1 MFAKHRIW
9 LKGPVEWADPNF
21 VFVSIITHCKMM
33 HEKQTAVSRYGP
45 PGFVDTEDQEKGTWP
60 FQAVDRLAANNTTR
74 KAYLLVMQRKC
85 HNRSRSG
92 NRCQK

>member
-9 LKGPVEWADPNF
+9 LKGSMEGADPNF

-45 PGFVDTEDQEKGTWP
+45 PRFVNTENQEKGAWP
-60 FQAVDRLAANNTTR
+60 FQAVGRLAANKATR
-74 KAYLLVMQRKC
+74 KTYLLR
-85 HNRSRSG
+85 G
-92 NRCQK
+92 